1 MAMSLSSCV
10 EVTRTLAFDGKKVVE
25 TRNLK
30 GFEEIEISGSPTV
43 YYTQADTFS
52 VRVEGKADAV
62 ERIITEV
69 EYGTLRIRN
78 RSKVG
83 PVNVVITTGSQP
95 VVHVTSPDLVG
106 IHLKGS
112 GDIDIDE
119 LLCDRCRV
127 ELVGSGDIDIK
138 RLEAQATTAELVGSG
153 DIDIRQ
159 HKVDTTSLLLK
170 GSGDINVDFVDGCNS
185 ANCELYG
192 SGDIDLKGS
201 LRHLSSQK
209 RGSGDIDIDKLYVGK

>member
-95 VVHVTSPDLVG
+95 LSTSP
-106 IHLKGS
+106 
-112 GDIDIDE
+112 
-119 LLCDRCRV
+119 RP
-127 ELVGSGDIDIK
+127 
-138 RLEAQATTAELVGSG
+138 
-153 DIDIRQ
+153 
-159 HKVDTTSLLLK
+159 TSWA
-170 GSGDINVDFVDGCNS
+170 ST
-185 ANCELYG
+185 
-192 SGDIDLKGS
+192 
-201 LRHLSSQK
+201 
-209 RGSGDIDIDKLYVGK
+209 